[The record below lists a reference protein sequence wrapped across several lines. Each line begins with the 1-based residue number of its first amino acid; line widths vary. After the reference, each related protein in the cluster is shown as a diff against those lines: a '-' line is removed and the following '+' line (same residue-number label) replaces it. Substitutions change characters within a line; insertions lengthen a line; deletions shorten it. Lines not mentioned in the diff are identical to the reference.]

1 LTRKRRSS
9 VVYRLPPTLAILDAA
24 TGARRQTAA
33 TCADADDVFFD
44 RRRSRIYVICGSGA
58 VDVFAAAE
66 GGYGRL
72 ARIPSR
78 NGART
83 GFFAPQLDR
92 LFVAARAAGGSRDA
106 AILVFRPA
114 P

>member
-1 LTRKRRSS
+1 LRWSTGS
-9 VVYRLPPTLAILDAA
+9 PPTLAILDVA

-44 RRRSRIYVICGSGA
+44 HKRRRIYVICGSGA
-58 VDVFAAAE
+58 VDVFETAARD
-66 GGYGRL
+66 YGRL

-92 LFVAARAAGGSRDA
+92 LFLAARAEGGSRDA